1 MIDSPSRLRRLLLG
15 LAFFLILILFVGWSI
30 TSYNKTFKKVV
41 SIDLVTD
48 SVGNALPSNADVK
61 VRGLIVGEVRSAS
74 TQDGVVTAH
83 LAIDPDKAELIPS
96 NTTARLLPKT
106 LFGERYVSLIV
117 PPGDT
122 ASPITNGTVLKQDTS
137 GNAIEVGQLLDNLL
151 PLLEAIPPQDLASTL
166 GALAQGLSG
175 RGEQLGFTIDRLEN
189 IFKGLNT
196 ELPNIQQG
204 LRGLADFSETY
215 SDAAPQLIDALDNLS
230 VTGNTLVEQRP
241 AVDTLISSLTATSS
255 STADFLQANSS
266 NLIAIAAD
274 SREALE
280 LLAQYSPSFGCT
292 FAQFAPIVA
301 RAQEVVGVGDE
312 YRGINVSA
320 SFVNPKGRYLPN
332 QDEPRLFD
340 DRGPR
345 CYTPADTA
353 AGEFFPQYP
362 GGSANDGSYQVPSR
376 NPGPQDVPELPVP
389 QYSAVPRA
397 ATTGDAAPASYEGS
411 DYERDTLAVIYGQAG
426 GVTPD
431 EIPSWTTT
439 LGAPALRGAEVTIK

>member
-1 MIDSPSRLRRLLLG
+1 MIDSPSLLKRRLLG
-15 LAFFLILILFVGWSI
+15 LALVLTIILFVGWSV

-48 SVGNALPSNADVK
+48 SVGNALPANADVK

-74 TQDGVVTAH
+74 TEAGVVTAH

-175 RGEQLGFTIDRLEN
+175 RGEQLGFTIDRLDN

-196 ELPNIQQG
+196 ELPNIKQG

-241 AVDTLISSLTATSS
+241 AVDTLISSLTSTSS

-274 SREALE
+274 SREALG
-280 LLAQYSPSFGCT
+280 LLAEYSPSFGCT

-301 RAQEVVGVGDE
+301 RAQEVIGVGDE
-312 YRGINVSA
+312 YRGINVSMPL
-320 SFVNPKGRYLPN
+320 VNPRGKYLPN

-340 DRGPR
+340 DRGPH

-376 NPGPQDVPELPVP
+376 NPGPQDVPELPSP

-397 ATTGDAAPASYEGS
+397 ATGDAAPASYEGS
-411 DYERDTLAVIYGQAG
+411 DFERDTLAVIYGQAG
-426 GVTPD
+426 GVAPN

-439 LGAPALRGAEVTIK
+439 LGAPALRGNQVSVR